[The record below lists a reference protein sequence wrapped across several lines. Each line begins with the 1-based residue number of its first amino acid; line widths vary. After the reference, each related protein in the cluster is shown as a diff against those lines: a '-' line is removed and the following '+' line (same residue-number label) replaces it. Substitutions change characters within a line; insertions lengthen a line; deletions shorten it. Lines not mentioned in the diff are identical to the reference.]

1 MHIYMKYCMCFL
13 YIYTVNIEA
22 LIAKNLAQE
31 KVIESQR
38 ACYSKA
44 ATPVRYSV
52 ETNLW
57 S

>member
-1 MHIYMKYCMCFL
+1 MKYCMCFVYL
-13 YIYTVNIEA
+13 YLNIEA

-31 KVIESQR
+31 KVIESQGLVIV
-38 ACYSKA
+38 KA